1 MKTHSRKPVGHEE
14 TYASL
19 LYDSEEEFLETE
31 IVEYNLGK
39 RVGPRLFQE
48 HVDNN
53 AQDELDGCLQKDI
66 A

>member
-1 MKTHSRKPVGHEE
+1 MKTLQGSQWANEE